1 VRILKTGRIEATRDS
16 MKRKIVRAHASPRPR
31 AQRFEVSRPRMR
43 KPVRIA
49 SAIEL
54 DQMKR
59 ESQAR
64 DRKFVAKGGA
74 IDEMFLIRPDLAEDA
89 SIAWPEA
96 DI

>member
-1 VRILKTGRIEATRDS
+1 
-16 MKRKIVRAHASPRPR
+16 
-31 AQRFEVSRPRMR
+31 MR

>member
-1 VRILKTGRIEATRDS
+1 
-16 MKRKIVRAHASPRPR
+16 MKRKVIKAHASHSFKVQRLGAPRLR
-31 AQRFEVSRPRMR
+31 TR
-43 KPVRIA
+43 KPARIA

-64 DRKFVAKGGA
+64 DRELVAKGGA

-89 SIAWPEA
+89 LINWPDT

>member
-1 VRILKTGRIEATRDS
+1 
-16 MKRKIVRAHASPRPR
+16 MKRKIVRDHAAHRPK
-31 AQRFEVSRPRMR
+31 AQRLEVPRLRMR
-43 KPVRIA
+43 NPARIA

-64 DRKFVAKGGA
+64 DRELVANGGA

-89 SIAWPEA
+89 LIIWPNA
-96 DI
+96 DL

>member
-1 VRILKTGRIEATRDS
+1 
-16 MKRKIVRAHASPRPR
+16 MKRKIVRDHAAHRPK
-31 AQRFEVSRPRMR
+31 AQRLEVPRLRTR
-43 KPVRIA
+43 KPARIA

-64 DRKFVAKGGA
+64 DRELVAKGGA

-89 SIAWPEA
+89 LINWPDT

>member
-1 VRILKTGRIEATRDS
+1 
-16 MKRKIVRAHASPRPR
+16 MKRKIGRDHAAHRPKAER
-31 AQRFEVSRPRMR
+31 LEVSQLRMR
-43 KPVRIA
+43 KPARIA

-64 DRKFVAKGGA
+64 DRELVAKGGA
-74 IDEMFLIRPDLAEDA
+74 VDEMFLIRPDLAEDA
-89 SIAWPEA
+89 LIIWPDA

>member
-1 VRILKTGRIEATRDS
+1 
-16 MKRKIVRAHASPRPR
+16 MKRKIVRDCAAHRPK
-31 AQRFEVSRPRMR
+31 AQRLEVPRLRMR
-43 KPVRIA
+43 NPARIA

-64 DRKFVAKGGA
+64 DRELVANGGA

-89 SIAWPEA
+89 LIVWPEA